1 MILCMACLVGG
12 MAAGFLLSMA
22 FKLEWQDDLMEALAQ
37 LLENPLDDQ
46 VREVARRVLRNE

>member
-1 MILCMACLVGG
+1 MILCVACLVGG